1 MGKEQEA
8 RRVARTKYGKKLTVI
23 FEELANVSDQRA
35 EGKMDSNSKG
45 KLRG

>member
-1 MGKEQEA
+1 ME
-8 RRVARTKYGKKLTVI
+8 KKLTVI

-45 KLRG
+45 MLRG